1 MPLSR
6 RGAAAAVAALAVG
19 LALMANDRMR
29 DAAWAVTAA
38 QIADARAAGRPGV
51 EVAPG
56 RFVLAP
62 VPAEGAGWL
71 PAKWIL
77 GGLGAGLAVLAVTG
91 RRRPPRGSRRGPSGG
106 PS

>member
-1 MPLSR
+1 MLKSKR
-6 RGAAAAVAALAVG
+6 RGAAAVAALAVG

-29 DAAWAVTAA
+29 DTAWAVTAA

-62 VPAEGAGWL
+62 VAADGAGWL
-71 PAKWIL
+71 PVKWGL

-91 RRRPPRGSRRGPSGG
+91 RRRSRRTPSR
-106 PS
+106 